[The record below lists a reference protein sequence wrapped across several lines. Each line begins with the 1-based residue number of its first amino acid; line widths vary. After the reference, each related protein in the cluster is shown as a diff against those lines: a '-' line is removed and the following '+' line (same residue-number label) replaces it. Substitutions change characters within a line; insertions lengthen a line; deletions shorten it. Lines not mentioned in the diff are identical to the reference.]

1 MGKPVRMADIAE
13 KLNISVVSVSKALA
27 GKPGVSEEMR
37 AKVVALARQMGYEG
51 GRTSMELG
59 GTGNIGV
66 LVADRFFA
74 ENTFYTQL
82 YRALVLKSGEENLAC
97 LMEII
102 TPEAERESVL
112 PTLITGRKVDGI
124 VFMGNLDLAYV
135 RAVEDTGLPCLLLD
149 FNIPGQAKDC
159 IISDNL
165 DGGFTLTRH
174 LLKGGRRSIGF
185 VGSIQATSSI
195 MERYLGYQRALRMEG
210 IVPRE
215 DWLLEDRDRDG
226 AFLPLTLPNEL
237 PEAFLCSCDEVAYNL
252 VAALQEA
259 GVRVP
264 EDVAVCGYDDFRF
277 ATLCRPQLT
286 TYRVNAGLMA
296 AAAVAWMGRKVRQE
310 RSDTIMMTVPGSL
323 VVRESSSPAEL

>member
-102 TPEAERESVL
+102 TPEAERESV
-112 PTLITGRKVDGI
+112 
-124 VFMGNLDLAYV
+124 
-135 RAVEDTGLPCLLLD
+135 
-149 FNIPGQAKDC
+149 
-159 IISDNL
+159 
-165 DGGFTLTRH
+165 
-174 LLKGGRRSIGF
+174 
-185 VGSIQATSSI
+185 
-195 MERYLGYQRALRMEG
+195 
-210 IVPRE
+210 
-215 DWLLEDRDRDG
+215 
-226 AFLPLTLPNEL
+226 
-237 PEAFLCSCDEVAYNL
+237 
-252 VAALQEA
+252 
-259 GVRVP
+259 
-264 EDVAVCGYDDFRF
+264 
-277 ATLCRPQLT
+277 
-286 TYRVNAGLMA
+286 
-296 AAAVAWMGRKVRQE
+296 
-310 RSDTIMMTVPGSL
+310 
-323 VVRESSSPAEL
+323 SPP

>member
-135 RAVEDTGLPCLLLD
+135 RVVEETGLPCLLLD

-237 PEAFLCSCDEVAYNL
+237 PEAFLCS
-252 VAALQEA
+252 
-259 GVRVP
+259 
-264 EDVAVCGYDDFRF
+264 
-277 ATLCRPQLT
+277 
-286 TYRVNAGLMA
+286 
-296 AAAVAWMGRKVRQE
+296 
-310 RSDTIMMTVPGSL
+310 
-323 VVRESSSPAEL
+323 